1 MRSVTETFREWDF
14 EDEFVA
20 RQRRD
25 ERMVELQAAGY
36 DCSPKNLY
44 ALHNGQRVFTID
56 ARLITR
62 GFDEDDSFDR
72 SGLSARRRGRSVR
85 MPRVSQS
92 ERSKPKLVSAN
103 CRDRQRVTRVEF
115 L

>member
-1 MRSVTETFREWDF
+1 MH
-14 EDEFVA
+14 
-20 RQRRD
+20 
-25 ERMVELQAAGY
+25 
-36 DCSPKNLY
+36 

-62 GFDEDDSFDR
+62 GVDEDDSFER

-85 MPRVSQS
+85 VPRVSQQ
-92 ERSKPKLVSAN
+92 ERSKPKLASTN
-103 CRDRQRVTRVEF
+103 RRDRQRVTGGEF